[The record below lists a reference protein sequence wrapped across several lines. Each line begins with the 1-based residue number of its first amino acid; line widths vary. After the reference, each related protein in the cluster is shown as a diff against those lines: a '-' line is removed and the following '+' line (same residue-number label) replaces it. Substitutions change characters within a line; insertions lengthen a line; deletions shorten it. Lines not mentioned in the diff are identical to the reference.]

1 MKPSRDED
9 GEDSFLI
16 RMHSQDNAMRQSQVH
31 NNIYYPLLA
40 PGNQPELCLIS
51 DEDLLSNLDRPSRLI
66 IPNHEFI
73 SEEGDRTDGGY
84 NKNLTPHSSLKI
96 SGRNYNPGAAN
107 SPFIIDD
114 Y

>member
-1 MKPSRDED
+1 M
-9 GEDSFLI
+9 
-16 RMHSQDNAMRQSQVH
+16 
-31 NNIYYPLLA
+31 
-40 PGNQPELCLIS
+40 GNQPDLGLIS

-84 NKNLTPHSSLKI
+84 NRNLTPHSSLKI
-96 SGRNYNPGAAN
+96 SGTNNPGGGGS
-107 SPFIIDD
+107 SPFIIDE